1 MQFDHIIV
9 QAGGK
14 GTRMEHL
21 TRNKPKALVPINNL
35 PMIFHLFAKY
45 PKAKFIVI
53 GDYKC
58 NVLERYL
65 AAFAEVD
72 YTVVNANGKKGT
84 CGGLSAAMDKLPEGA
99 PFMLIWSDLILNEDF
114 DVSEIPVGNYV
125 GASLGFECRWKFE
138 HGKFTEE
145 RSSTCGVA
153 GMFLFRDK
161 SVLNGVPEEGEFV
174 KWLSQRDIDFGTVTL
189 DRTKEY
195 GLISEY
201 NKLQTEKCRPFNR
214 ITIGDNYIIKEGIDE
229 QGRQLAIR
237 ERAWYKKTMALGFKN
252 LPKIYLTEPLKLEK
266 INGKNIY
273 EYTDIPLEQKKTILR
288 ELVECLRGL
297 HEFGSVPYDKASF
310 QDAYLD
316 KTFARL
322 EKVHGLVPFANDE
335 FVTVNG
341 RKCRNVFNC
350 RELLQTE
357 FDKLKPKKF
366 VFLHGDCT
374 FSNLMLR
381 GDKEPVLIDP
391 RGYFG
396 KTEFYGDAAYDWAK
410 LYYSLVGNYDQFNLK
425 RFSLEINEKDV
436 KLEIKSTGW
445 EALENYF
452 FELLGNEATERQIKL
467 IHAIIWLS
475 LTTYAWQDYDSI
487 CGAFYNGLY
496 YLEEVL

>member
-1 MQFDHIIV
+1 MNFDYIIV

-58 NVLERYL
+58 DVLERYL
-65 AAFAEVD
+65 SAFAEVD
-72 YTVVNANGKKGT
+72 YTVVNANGARGT
-84 CGGLSAAMDKLPEGA
+84 CGGLTAAMDKLPENA

-114 DVSEIPVGNYV
+114 DVSDIPAGNYV
-125 GASLGFECRWKFE
+125 GASLGFECRWKYE
-138 HGKFTEE
+138 NGVFTEE

-161 SVLNGVPEEGEFV
+161 SVLIGVPEDGEFV
-174 KWLSQRDIDFGTVTL
+174 KWLSERDIDFGTVTL

-214 ITIGDNYIIKEGIDE
+214 ITLGDNYIIKEGIDE
-229 QGRQLAIR
+229 QGKALAVR
-237 ERAWYKKTMALGFKN
+237 ERAWYEKTMALGFKN
-252 LPKIYLTEPLKLEK
+252 LPKIYSTDPLKLEK

-273 EYTDIPLEQKKTILR
+273 EYTDIPVEQKKTILR
-288 ELVECLRGL
+288 ELVECLKGL
-297 HEFGSVPYDKASF
+297 HEFGSAPYDDTSF

-322 EKVHGLVPFANDE
+322 EKVRNLVPFANDE

-341 RKCRNVFNC
+341 RKCRNVFLC
-350 RELLQTE
+350 RDKLQAE
-357 FDKLKPKKF
+357 FDKLKPDKF

-381 GDKEPVLIDP
+381 EDKEPVLIDP

-436 KLEIKSTGW
+436 KLEIKSSGW
-445 EALENYF
+445 ETLENYF
-452 FELLGNEATERQIKL
+452 FELLGSEVTERQIKL